1 MAKKAK
7 RKSSFDS
14 GIASEF
20 LVLSN
25 LFRLGANAFI
35 SLGNKKSIDI
45 VVKTKNGIAISVDVK
60 SVRDYSSININNVV
74 GKANHYIVAVI
85 YKRKFEKPE
94 YLPDFYIIPSK
105 KLKSITQSFGNQ
117 DRLMKGKLVK
127 YKDQWQQLLL

>member
-1 MAKKAK
+1 MPEKVN

-45 VVKTKNGIAISVDVK
+45 MIKARNGSAISVDVK

-74 GKANHYIVAVI
+74 SKANHFIVAVI
-85 YKRKFEKPE
+85 YKRKFEQPE
-94 YLPDFYIIPSK
+94 YLPAFYIIPSSE
-105 KLKSITQSFGNQ
+105 LKSITQSFGKQ

-127 YKDQWQQLLL
+127 YKDNWQQLLV

>member
-1 MAKKAK
+1 MPKKVT

-25 LFRLGANAFI
+25 LFRLGANAYI

-45 VVKTKNGIAISVDVK
+45 VINAKNGSAISVDVK

-74 GKANHYIVAVI
+74 SKPNHFIIAVI
-85 YKRKFEKPE
+85 YKRKFDQPD
-94 YLPDFYIIPSK
+94 YLPDFYVIPSK
-105 KLKSITQSFGNQ
+105 KIKSITQSFGKQ
-117 DRLMKGKLVK
+117 DRLMKGKIVK
-127 YKDQWQQLLL
+127 YKDNWQQLLV